1 MSLIHSN
8 TLAGPNWKEPD
19 SGTGIQ
25 SSRVYNTIGTFAIPS
40 VHASFEGFK
49 GPRNN
54 KILIYDEKPGTKKR
68 LIKTD
73 LTYRE
78 PFHSFKY
85 FEALGSTYG
94 MHEIINER
102 ETMGEDPSPI
112 VERWKSEPIYIERYS
127 SMRPSVTLN
136 YNNSDEDL
144 CGFMEEITK
153 STEAK
158 DNGFKVSF
166 EELAKEIDGRKYI
179 EFHIG
184 EFHLL
189 PNTPL
194 AIHRCNLSADI
205 LTFRKGFAAFKG
217 SDSLK
222 SDVIQVPRISPTLN
236 HFLEFYIGIARMKD
250 SSVRPKEFNEKELN
264 IRHPNNI
271 EGGAQIRWKS
281 LTESCM
287 EWVRVYDGT
296 DLKRLLSKDIYSS
309 GHYVLNTRCRI
320 DIEKLKAHLS
330 TLDLA
335 GESQLI
341 IHPPSF
347 NILGFDTL
355 SLLKEPRYSRLITRL
370 DKVEFDVQRNYKSNG
385 GFHYRIMVYNED
397 KTVLL
402 FSESTDA
409 DVGISI
415 LKDSGV
421 SANRGTWRWSNLSGR
436 DIGGLQIPFSNAYVN
451 NAGINTELYGKITYT
466 FNESVSEW
474 LSRYRKIH
482 ITLETNDGTLLNG

>member
-8 TLAGPNWKEPD
+8 SLAGNNWKEPD
-19 SGTGIQ
+19 PSTGIQ
-25 SSRVYNTIGTFAIPS
+25 SGRVYNTVGTFAIPS
-40 VHASFEGFK
+40 VHASFEGFE
-49 GPRNN
+49 GPKKN
-54 KILIYDEKPGTKKR
+54 KILIYDEKSGKKKR
-68 LIKTD
+68 IIKTE
-73 LTYRE
+73 LTFRE

-85 FEALGSTYG
+85 FESLGSTYG

-102 ETMGEDPSPI
+102 ETLGEDRSPI
-112 VERWKSEPIYIERYS
+112 IDRWKSEPVYIERYS
-127 SMRPSVTLN
+127 SMRPAVTLN

-144 CGFMEEITK
+144 CGFMEEIIK
-153 STEAK
+153 SLSAK
-158 DNGFKVSF
+158 DNGFKISF
-166 EELAKEIDGRKYI
+166 EELAKEIDGRKYL
-179 EFHIG
+179 EFHVG

-205 LTFRKGFAAFKG
+205 ITFKNGFKAFKD
-217 SDSLK
+217 SDSMK
-222 SDVIQVPRISPTLN
+222 SDVVPLPRISPTAN
-236 HFLEFYIGIARMKD
+236 HFLEFYIGIVRMKD
-250 SSVRPKEFNEKELN
+250 GSVRPKEFNDKELN

-271 EGGAQIRWKS
+271 EAGAQIRWKS
-281 LTESCM
+281 LADSCM
-287 EWVRVYDGT
+287 QWIRVYDGT

-330 TLDLA
+330 TLELA
-335 GESQLI
+335 EESHLI

-347 NILGFDTL
+347 NIIAFDTL
-355 SLLKEPRYSRLITRL
+355 SLLREPRYSRLITRL

-385 GFHYRIMVYNED
+385 GFHYKIMVHNED
-397 KTVLL
+397 KSVLL

-409 DVGISI
+409 EVGIFI
-415 LKDSGV
+415 LENSGV
-421 SANRGTWRWSNLSGR
+421 SADRGTWRWSNLHGR
-436 DIGGLQIPFSNAYVN
+436 DIGGLQIPFSNSYVN
-451 NAGINTELYGKITYT
+451 NAGIDTELYGRMTYI

-482 ITLETNDGTLLNG
+482 ITLETNDGTALNG

>member
-8 TLAGPNWKEPD
+8 TLAGKNWKEPD
-19 SGTGIQ
+19 PNTGIP
-25 SSRVYNTIGTFAIPS
+25 SSRVYNTVGTFAIPS
-40 VHASFEGFK
+40 VHASFDGFEGPK
-49 GPRNN
+49 KN
-54 KILIYDEKPGTKKR
+54 KILIYDEKPGRKKR
-68 LIKTD
+68 VIKTE
-73 LTYRE
+73 LTFRE

-112 VERWKSEPIYIERYS
+112 VERWKAEPVYIERYS
-127 SMRPSVTLN
+127 SMRPSITLN
-136 YNNSDEDL
+136 YNNSDEDI

-153 STEAK
+153 STEAA
-158 DNGFKVSF
+158 DNGFKISF
-166 EELAKEIDGRKYI
+166 EELAKEIDGRKCI

-205 LTFRKGFAAFKG
+205 LTFKKGFKAFKD

-222 SDVIQVPRISPTLN
+222 SDVIPVQRISPTAN
-236 HFLEFYIGIARMKD
+236 HFLEFYVGIVRMKD
-250 SSVRPKEFNEKELN
+250 SSVRPREFNDKEID
-264 IRHPNNI
+264 IRHPNNM

-281 LTESCM
+281 LADSCM

-320 DIEKLKAHLS
+320 DLEKLKTHLA
-330 TLDLA
+330 TLELA
-335 GESQLI
+335 EESQLI

-347 NILGFDTL
+347 NILAFDTL
-355 SLLKEPRYSRLITRL
+355 NLLTEPRHSRLITRL
-370 DKVEFDVQRNYKSNG
+370 DKVEFEVQRNYKSNG
-385 GFHYRIMVYNED
+385 GFHYRIMVHNED
-397 KTVLL
+397 KTTLL
-402 FSESTDA
+402 FSDSTDSA
-409 DVGISI
+409 VGVTI

-421 SANRGTWRWSNLSGR
+421 AGNKGTWRWSNLQSR
-436 DIGGLQIPFSNAYVN
+436 DIGGLQIPFSNSYVN

-474 LSRYRKIH
+474 LSRYRKIY
-482 ITLETNDGTLLNG
+482 ITLETNDGTVLNG